1 MALNDCLPKLLDY
14 FFFVV
19 STLAFR
25 LSFAAVA
32 AESIVVLAES
42 AAAVTLSLATV
53 AAESTLVSVLEEP
66 LQAANAPI
74 ANTTKSFFIVICL
87 IVNDFMLIPRS
98 EKSNLATT
106 DFHRINFKNH
116 YNLLIIRYL
125 LNKKLFQPDSNCQI
139 LLTAPVFLGFL
150 QPVGLRFFTFS
161 IK

>member
-1 MALNDCLPKLLDY
+1 MLLTKTLNRKSANRKSHHFSDDGDARSQKVTAFHNCLPKLPDY
-14 FFFVV
+14 FFFVE

-66 LQAANAPI
+66 LQAANAPT

-87 IVNDFMLIPRS
+87 IVNDFKLIPRLG
-98 EKSNLATT
+98 KSNLR
-106 DFHRINFKNH
+106 F
-116 YNLLIIRYL
+116 L
-125 LNKKLFQPDSNCQI
+125 SI
-139 LLTAPVFLGFL
+139 L
-150 QPVGLRFFTFS
+150 
-161 IK
+161 